1 MIISIAGY
9 MGCGKSHISKVL
21 SDKISFR
28 LVDLDREIS
37 EQEGMSVA
45 EIFRQKGEL
54 AFRKLERTTLENLL
68 KSPENIVLSLGGG
81 TPAYFDNMDLIN
93 RHSTSFVLQ
102 TSIATLAE
110 RLGRQKSKRPLI
122 AAIAD
127 EDLPEF
133 IAKHLFERMPYYNL
147 AQHKI
152 TTDGKEPDTVAEEII
167 RLAGL

>member
-133 IAKHLFERMPYYNL
+133 IAKHLFEP
-147 AQHKI
+147 
-152 TTDGKEPDTVAEEII
+152 TD
-167 RLAGL
+167 